1 MQDNVREQLAAVQ
14 HDIWAHW
21 TRYQFGACQRNE
33 DGSITIPADKVE
45 RWSRQME
52 TPYSELTDKEC
63 ESDREQAD
71 KIILAIRWRLEAAT
85 LADVYGKRAEE
96 AERKLND
103 VLPQYVAQ
111 MADAIKRAEA
121 AESALRLA
129 THSTGS
135 TTVLMTLEQYQELLA
150 ADKRA
155 EAAERERDAW
165 KQEADDERKSMRS
178 AVRVMQE
185 RAEAAEAQLAL
196 VDAYGQYMRNAPK
209 PRTFAEWL
217 EWRESVRA

>member
-1 MQDNVREQLAAVQ
+1 VARFEIVPRVNGIIIRPVVAPRITATGPLITEETTVQDNVREQLAAVQ

-85 LADVYGKRAEE
+85 LADVYGKRAE
-96 AERKLND
+96 
-103 VLPQYVAQ
+103 
-111 MADAIKRAEA
+111 
-121 AESALRLA
+121 
-129 THSTGS
+129 
-135 TTVLMTLEQYQELLA
+135 
-150 ADKRA
+150 
-155 EAAERERDAW
+155 AAERERDAW

-196 VDAYGQYMRNAPK
+196 VDRYGADQWRRGNAGQEPQE
-209 PRTFAEWL
+209 FGEWQK
-217 EWRESVRA
+217 EAQP

>member
-85 LADVYGKRAEE
+85 LADVYGKRAE
-96 AERKLND
+96 
-103 VLPQYVAQ
+103 
-111 MADAIKRAEA
+111 
-121 AESALRLA
+121 
-129 THSTGS
+129 
-135 TTVLMTLEQYQELLA
+135 
-150 ADKRA
+150 
-155 EAAERERDAW
+155 AAERERDAW